1 MIKRFAQAWGIAAIL
16 LLPSYVNLT
25 SSFGDEQM
33 HVPFPLTRF
42 ALAQLCDLAIVALV
56 FAGLMAILRKRKSWT
71 RIRWFLLA
79 FLPVYALVCNLSNF
93 PYYVPF
99 SVLLAAGAAWFAVL
113 AFLVFRAPSIASAF
127 YRLCSAMLTGIAIF
141 ALVISVQLVRA
152 AYWHPGP
159 QAYASAIPTQPA
171 SKPRLVWILFDE
183 LAYKPVFETRDSSLS
198 LPNFDRLRSRSTLYT
213 DVTPIGYHT
222 DVVVPSLLLGRI
234 LSGAAYTASKQYL
247 VRTADSPHWQPFDVN
262 ASLFGLAKQ
271 HGVTTSVAGWYM
283 PYCPIFAGTVTE
295 CYWSNDNT
303 EAGDAPSF
311 NDSFAENAWY
321 PLRTVA
327 EQLVAPQKALADVAR
342 RQSLSHAASA
352 RDLSRHALTV
362 LATSQADLIYL
373 HFPAP
378 HPPPFWDRHT
388 HTFAAGGSY
397 LDALDYSD
405 RLLGQILDVL
415 QAQPRWPAT
424 TLIVQGDHS
433 WRTHIWRTLPGWS
446 AEDERVSRGGQWDPR
461 PCLLIHTPGQQGPET
476 VTAPTS
482 LMFVH
487 GFVAGQIQAI
497 AR

>member
-16 LLPSYVNLT
+16 LLPSYVDLT

-56 FAGLMAILRKRKSWT
+56 FAGLMAILRRRKSWAQ
-71 RIRWFLLA
+71 IRWFLLA
-79 FLPVYALVCNLSNF
+79 SLPVYALVCNLSNF

-99 SVLLAAGAAWFAVL
+99 TVLLAAGAAWFALL

-127 YRLCSAMLTGIAIF
+127 YRFCSAVLTGIAIF

-152 AYWHPGP
+152 ACWHPGP
-159 QAYASAIPTQPA
+159 QAYASTIPAQPA

-183 LAYKPVFETRDSSLS
+183 LAYKPVFETRDASLS

-213 DVTPIGYHT
+213 DVTPIDYHT
-222 DVVVPSLLLGRI
+222 DVVVPSLLLGRV
-234 LSGAAYTASKQYL
+234 LRGATYTASKQYL
-247 VRTADSPHWQPFDVN
+247 VRTSDSPHWQPFDVN

-271 HGVTTSVAGWYM
+271 HGVTTSVAGWYI

-295 CYWSNDNT
+295 CYWSNDDT

-311 NDSFAENAWY
+311 NDSFAENAWF
-321 PLRTVA
+321 PLRTLA
-327 EQLVAPQKALADVAR
+327 EELVAPPKALADVAR
-342 RQSLSHAASA
+342 WKSLSHAASA
-352 RDLSRHALTV
+352 RDISQHAFTA
-362 LATSQADLIYL
+362 LATSHADVIYL

-378 HPPPFWDRHT
+378 HPPPFWDRNT

-446 AEDERVSRGGQWDPR
+446 TEDERISHGGQWDPR
-461 PCLLIHTPGQQGPET
+461 PVLLIHMAGQQSPET
-476 VTAPTS
+476 VTASTS

-487 GFVAGQIQAI
+487 GFAASQIQAL